1 MKKKIEQIVYKP
13 KGDFEQS
20 IGIQEQYVT
29 LLKSYHAELM
39 GKAQNSKG
47 YQQSKLR
54 VELHDLST
62 KLDLQILLLDDKKI
76 YFSDYFLPSY
86 NKELKECE
94 SKYDE
99 TWLEACKYV
108 NFNDNDITNKMKFAM
123 DSLMEQDEENR
134 KHIEVKNVVYKDL
147 KTLLSLVLAVEL
159 NEGLDI

>member
-1 MKKKIEQIVYKP
+1 MIVYKP

-29 LLKSYHAELM
+29 LLKTYYAELM
-39 GKAQNSKG
+39 MKAQKSKG
-47 YQQSKLR
+47 YQLSKYR
-54 VELHDLST
+54 VELHELST
-62 KLDLQILLLDDKKI
+62 KLDLQISLLEEKKSNFNE
-76 YFSDYFLPSY
+76 YFIPSY
-86 NKELKECE
+86 NKELEECE

-99 TWLEACKYV
+99 IWLEACKYV

-147 KTLLSLVLAVEL
+147 KTLLSLVE
-159 NEGLDI
+159 NKD